1 MLKGEIQN
9 VVGVDIPFFK
19 PNADIILPNDT
30 PKDLEQKVQS
40 IFNQIKEKGS
50 KWNKVI
56 LHSLQSIIIIV
67 RRIAQ
72 CC

>member
-50 KWNKVI
+50 K
-56 LHSLQSIIIIV
+56 
-67 RRIAQ
+67 
-72 CC
+72 

>member
-1 MLKGEIQN
+1 MEELQRRDQKGLYSGALKGEIQN

-30 PKDLEQKVQS
+30 PKDLEQKMQS

-50 KWNKVI
+50 K
-56 LHSLQSIIIIV
+56 
-67 RRIAQ
+67 
-72 CC
+72 